1 MDLIIIRICSG
12 CGKEF
17 EKLETQ
23 LDGKDYCNI
32 DCFMEY
38 NNPCADCGDIV
49 PIGEG
54 VHYKEEG
61 YTLCWKC
68 VCGKD
73 SAPNN
78 TADITKQEK
87 ISLYEKNRRAVY
99 ATDNKWAIENWNDT
113 H

>member
-32 DCFMEY
+32 YCFMEY
-38 NNPCADCGDIV
+38 SNPCEDCGDIV
-49 PIGEG
+49 PVDEG

-68 VCGKD
+68 ASGED
-73 SAPNN
+73 SAQ
-78 TADITKQEK
+78 I
-87 ISLYEKNRRAVY
+87 
-99 ATDNKWAIENWNDT
+99 NKTE
-113 H
+113 